1 MTARDGFDSM
11 YRAINTSL
19 AYRAAVRAS
28 ETGLPDWLVP
38 FSFINA
44 ALLELITATFRLGT
58 GDTVIDL
65 ACGAGGAGVWV
76 VERTGAALIGVDFA
90 PAAIE
95 AATLLAEHRC
105 PGGQARFITAEAT
118 ATELPAACASA
129 VMCIDALMFI
139 DAAAVATEI
148 ARLLKPGGIFIATAA
163 ESLGEALLPT
173 LVADYRPI
181 FEEVGFR
188 TLRHEEL
195 AGHDT
200 QRLAFYHAL
209 EKHADALRAEIGD
222 AAERLLAEARNGLE
236 RATHNTQRVRQ
247 VLFIAERADA

>member
-1 MTARDGFDSM
+1 M

-19 AYRAAVRAS
+19 AYRAVVRAS
-28 ETGLPDWLVP
+28 ATGLPEWLVP
-38 FSFINA
+38 YSGVNA
-44 ALLELITATFRLGT
+44 ALLELIAATLRLGA

-65 ACGAGGAGVWV
+65 ACGTGGAGVWV
-76 VERTGAALIGVDFA
+76 AERTGAALIGVDFA

-95 AATLLAEHRC
+95 AATLLAAHRC
-105 PGGQARFITAEAT
+105 PAGRARFITADAT
-118 ATELPAACASA
+118 ATSLPAACACA
-129 VMCIDALMFI
+129 VICIDALMFI
-139 DAAAVATEI
+139 DAAAAATEVR
-148 ARLLKPGGIFIATAA
+148 RLLQPGGTFIATAA

-195 AGHDT
+195 AGHDA
-200 QRLAFYHAL
+200 QKLALYHAL

-236 RATHNTQRVRQ
+236 RAAHNTRRVRE

>member
-1 MTARDGFDSM
+1 M

-19 AYRAAVRAS
+19 AYRAVVRAS
-28 ETGLPDWLVP
+28 ATG
-38 FSFINA
+38 
-44 ALLELITATFRLGT
+44 
-58 GDTVIDL
+58 
-65 ACGAGGAGVWV
+65 
-76 VERTGAALIGVDFA
+76 
-90 PAAIE
+90 
-95 AATLLAEHRC
+95 
-105 PGGQARFITAEAT
+105 
-118 ATELPAACASA
+118 LPAACACA

-139 DAAAVATEI
+139 DAAAAATEVR
-148 ARLLKPGGIFIATAA
+148 RLLQPGGTFIATAA

-195 AGHDT
+195 AGHDA
-200 QRLAFYHAL
+200 QKLGLYHAL

-236 RATHNTQRVRQ
+236 RAAHNTRRVRE